1 MDKDLYNFTTE
12 LIDALNNTEDLY
24 GFLFTVQT
32 INAAGTSIETLE
44 VRSED
49 GSICQAFHPQFLRQI
64 KEKYKMT
71 IRDVVYYIVDEMGL
85 R

>member
-44 VRSED
+44 VRSKD
-49 GSICQAFHPQFLRQI
+49 GSICQAFHLHFLRQI

>member
-1 MDKDLYNFTTE
+1 MDKDLNNFTTE
-12 LIDALNNTEDLY
+12 LINVLKKTKDLY

-32 INAAGTSIETLE
+32 INAAGMNIETLE

-49 GSICQAFHPQFLRQI
+49 GSICQTFHLQFLLQM
-64 KEKYKMT
+64 KEKYKATMKD
-71 IRDVVYYIVDEMGL
+71 IAYYIVDEMGL

>member
-32 INAAGTSIETLE
+32 INAAGISIEIAYDIFTKKRRHL
-44 VRSED
+44 
-49 GSICQAFHPQFLRQI
+49 
-64 KEKYKMT
+64 
-71 IRDVVYYIVDEMGL
+71 
-85 R
+85 

>member
-1 MDKDLYNFTTE
+1 MDKDLNSFTAE
-12 LIDALNNTEDLY
+12 LIEALNNTEDLY

-32 INAAGTSIETLE
+32 VNAAGVNIETLE

-49 GSICQAFHPQFLRQI
+49 GSICQIFHLQFLRQI
-64 KEKYKMT
+64 KEKYKTTMAD
-71 IRDVVYYIVDEMGL
+71 IVYYIVDEMRL

>member
-32 INAAGTSIETLE
+32 INAAGISIETLE

-49 GSICQAFHPQFLRQI
+49 GSICQAFHL
-64 KEKYKMT
+64 
-71 IRDVVYYIVDEMGL
+71 
-85 R
+85 

>member
-49 GSICQAFHPQFLRQI
+49 GSICQAFHLQFLH
-64 KEKYKMT
+64 KMT
-71 IRDVVYYIVDEMGL
+71 IRDVVDYIVDEMGL

>member
-24 GFLFTVQT
+24 GFQT

-49 GSICQAFHPQFLRQI
+49 GSICQAFHLQFLRQI

>member
-44 VRSED
+44 VRSKD
-49 GSICQAFHPQFLRQI
+49 GSICQAFHLQFLCQI

>member
-49 GSICQAFHPQFLRQI
+49 GSVL
-64 KEKYKMT
+64 E
-71 IRDVVYYIVDEMGL
+71 
-85 R
+85 

>member
-49 GSICQAFHPQFLRQI
+49 GSICQAFNLQFLRQI